1 MVCHAARELDRID
14 VAMTKVLTTQVTN
27 GIMDLAVQCCG
38 GNGIGK
44 DPPIA
49 HFYESVGPFR
59 IVDGADEVHLRT
71 IAREAFEDVDSEE
84 LEPVRRYRE

>member
-14 VAMTKVLTTQVTN
+14 VAMTKVFTTQVTN
-27 GIMDLAVQCCG
+27 GIMGLAVQCCG

-59 IVDGADEVHLRT
+59 IVDGADEVHKRT
-71 IAREAFEDVDSEE
+71 VAREAFADVPEEE
-84 LEPVRRYRE
+84 LDALTRYDG